1 MKKITLFSFIYLFF
15 IASLFAQEPT
25 SYKGI
30 KIFKQ
35 NQFRGIVSSEQ
46 IFNQE
51 FQLNSQNQFISVKNE
66 ANLTGFTTEKFQ
78 QYYQGVKVEFGE
90 ISLHRKQGNLHSM
103 SYNVAPLENVNVSPG
118 LSSENAF
125 NRAILHVGASRYL
138 WEDSAQMAL
147 VKDYA
152 RPMGELVVFSNPNNT
167 SFQAVIAYK
176 FDIYAI
182 APLYRADVY
191 VDAQTGQIL
200 LENNTIHIADVP
212 ATGES
217 LYNGIVSFTADDAL
231 GNFRLQQTLSGGGVN
246 TFDLN
251 NGTNYAAATDIT
263 SDTNVFSVETAT
275 GVQAHWG
282 AENTY
287 NYFSQKHGRDSYD
300 NQGTPLN
307 SYVSYGFNYVNA
319 FWDGSRMTYGDGDG
333 VNYGPLV
340 SLDIVGHEIAHGVTQ
355 HSANLLYQKESGAL
369 NESFSDIF
377 GEAIEF
383 FGSGTNDW
391 LMGDHIGAGGSNG
404 ALRSFSNPNQF
415 GDPDTYGGVFWI
427 NPDCS
432 PSPGNDYCGVHT
444 NSGVQNYW
452 FYLLSVGGSG
462 TNDIGNDFTVNAIG
476 MEKAAA
482 VAYRNLSVYLNSTS
496 TFEEARIGAI
506 QSAIDLYGENS
517 QEEIEVTNAWHAV
530 GVGNK
535 FLTPNSIKNLVL
547 VDANS
552 NEDILELKDGVEINL
567 LDLSTNLLN
576 IRADVTSLVESV
588 SFELVGPLIQN
599 NIDNAEQYSL
609 FGGSSSGEF
618 LVGDYT
624 LTVTPYSEDD
634 AGGDI
639 GNGITMNFSIISV
652 DEVPPV
658 LTCSGDIFVQ
668 VGENE
673 CETIVTI
680 EQPLATDNSG
690 NVISITGTR
699 NDGKELAAPFSLG
712 NTYIEWVA
720 VDEADN
726 ESIHCIQTIN
736 VQESISQTLVCPE
749 DISVLASGVNGAIVS
764 YELPNVSNSNCVDI
778 SEITTKNYIVNGR
791 FETADLSGWILDIS
805 GSGSVIINDGSY
817 DPPGTNLAL
826 EPISG
831 NYDVIFAQ
839 TGPTKQLISKPFTVP
854 TNVMEADISWKDRIR
869 NTASV
874 FSDPS
879 QEFRVELLDENM
891 NVISE
896 IFSTNPGDPN
906 IQIGPNPRQFELT
919 EVLQEYAGK
928 QVCVKFVEEDNLN
941 HFNVNL
947 DDISLNITGN
957 NSAQPEHQIT
967 QTAGLSSGSLFPIG
981 TTTNT
986 FEVQNAQGVS
996 TCSFDVV
1003 VNFNFE
1009 NAFVTT
1015 WKTDNPGVSDDNQ
1028 ITIPTHSEET
1038 YNFSVNWG
1046 DGTSDSGVTGD
1057 ITHTYAVP
1065 GTYEVAII
1073 GEFPRISFNPFTVG
1087 DQTKILLVNQW
1098 GNASWTSFDLA
1109 FYGCS
1114 NLDIVA
1120 TDVPDLSRVNSL
1132 AGAFWDCNSLRGNN
1146 FFNEWDI
1153 SNVTD
1158 LTAMFFLA
1166 NSFNQPLDKWDLRNV
1181 TQMSNMFFQAT
1192 QFNQPLDKW
1201 NVENVENMHSM
1212 FKLATSFNQNLE
1224 KWNIEK
1230 VSSMIDFLDSVTL
1243 SEENYDAILNSWSN
1257 QQIQSSLVFD
1267 AGNSQYCS
1275 GESGRQKLIDD
1286 FGWTITDGGKASDCE
1301 EPNDFAL
1308 RINAGG
1314 VSTTYNGETFVD
1326 DIYFNTG
1333 NTLDRPQTGLPE
1345 PYRSFRFSR
1354 SQQMSYNIPVP
1365 DGEYTVNLYFAELW
1379 FGATGGGSGGV
1390 GSRVFDVNIENILAE
1405 DNLDVFAEVGADAM
1419 LMKAYTVTVT
1429 DGMLNIDFDSRA
1441 EVGGERHPIVN
1452 AIEILGKQQ
1461 EPQRPFITTWKT
1473 DNPGISNDNQITIP
1487 TFPGETYNYTV
1498 DWGDGTSDSGVTGD
1512 IVHTYATAGTYK
1524 VSISGD
1530 FPRIYFNNPSGID
1543 SFSDASKLMLVEQ
1556 WGDLTWSTMNS
1567 AFNGCKNLDVNALD
1581 SPNLKEVSDLS
1592 YMFGRC
1598 ASLIGNSAFGDWD
1611 ISGITNMSNLFAGAS
1626 SFNNEGVITWNT
1638 SNVTNMS
1645 NTFNGSG
1652 VFNQNIGSW
1661 DTSKVERMEAMFLN
1675 ASLFNQDIGGWDVSQ
1690 VTDMYLMFE
1699 ETANFNQDISN
1710 WDVSKVKNMGYM
1722 FHNSSLS
1729 QENYDALLLGWSSLP
1744 TLQNGVIFDA
1754 SSKYCSG
1761 ESGRQKLIDDFGWT
1775 ITDGGKASD
1784 CEEPNDF
1791 ALRINAGGVSTTYN
1805 GETFVDDI
1813 YFNTGNTLDRPQ
1825 TGLPEPYQ
1833 SFRFSRSQ
1841 QMSYNIPVPD
1851 GEYTV
1856 NLYFAELWFGATG
1869 GGSGGVGSRVFDVNI
1884 ENILAED
1891 NLDVFAEVGADAM
1904 LMKAYTVTV
1913 TDGMLNID
1921 FDSRAEV
1928 GGERHPIVNAIEILG
1943 KQQEPQRPFITTWK
1957 TDNPGISNDNQITIP
1972 TFPGETYNYTVDWGD
1987 GTSDNNVTG
1996 DITHTYVNPG
2006 EYQVSISGDFPRL
2019 KPGGTFGETDKEK
2032 LIFVNQWGDIEWQT
2046 FNSQFAGCT
2055 NLDVLATDVP
2065 NLSKV
2070 ISFSAA
2076 FSNCASLVGND
2087 SFNDWIM
2094 TNAQDISYMF
2104 FRASSF
2110 NQNIDAWDL
2119 QNVTEMND
2127 MFHGAESFNKDIGS
2141 WKFPK
2146 VTSLNSMFE
2155 WATNFNGDI
2164 SGWDVSG
2171 IVYMGD
2177 LFYHAYAFN
2186 QDLSNWDVGNVE
2198 SMENTFFETRSFNQN
2213 ISNWNVSS
2221 VLTMRNLFFNSGL
2234 STENY
2239 DNILIGWST
2248 QQLQNGV
2255 IFDGGDSQYCLAEE
2269 ARQKLIDDFGWIIT
2283 DGGKASDCIDINP
2296 FITTWNTVNPGT
2308 SEDNQI
2314 TIPTF
2319 PGETYNYTVDWG
2331 DGTSDN
2337 NVTGDITHT
2346 YPTSGTYEVSI
2357 SGDFPRIYFS
2367 SRIGQNINDS
2377 RKIINVNQW
2386 GSQIWTSMENAFSG
2400 CDFMDVK
2407 AIDVPDLSE
2416 VNNMSG
2422 MFNGCE
2428 SLKGNE
2434 FFNDWNLS
2442 SVTNMAQ
2449 MFAGCTSFNQE
2460 IGAWNVANVINMHNM
2475 FGAAISFNQ
2484 NIDNWNVGN
2493 VVNMQGMFIGAESFN
2508 QNINSWDVSSV
2519 TNMDRMF
2526 LNATNFN
2533 GDISDWNISN
2543 VAEISSMFRNCVN
2556 FNQDISNWNISG
2568 TINISGMFDGASS
2581 FNQDIGSWD
2590 VSHVNFMIALFRG
2603 CTNFDQD
2610 ISGWDVS
2617 NVKSMLVMFSGATS
2631 FNQDIG
2637 NWDVGNVIG
2646 MFDMFLDAG
2655 FSQDNYDKLLMGWS
2669 SLPSLQNDVLFNA
2682 GNSQYCDGEQARQK
2696 IINDYGWIITDGGK
2710 AADCEEPNDFALRI
2724 NTGGVSASY
2733 NGEAFE
2739 ADTYFNTGN
2748 TLDRPQ
2754 TGLPEPYQSFR
2765 YSPSQQMSYNIPVP
2779 DGEYTVNLYFA
2790 ELWFGATGGGSGGVG
2805 SRVFDVNI
2813 EGVLAEDNLDI
2824 FAEVGADAMLMK
2836 AHTVTVTGGVLNIDF
2851 DSSNAVGGER
2861 HPVINAIEVLSINNQ
2876 IHNNKFFAAKGVGA
2890 DIIGLNNVEMQL
2902 FPNPAQEHTTVSFSS
2917 AITIDA
2923 ITIFDI
2929 HGRLIQTISGNNVSK
2944 TNGNVVN
2951 VDTFSPGM
2959 YIIRAKDTAG
2969 NTYQK
2974 QLVVR

>member
-15 IASLFAQEPT
+15 IALLFAQEPT

-30 KIFKQ
+30 KVFKQ

-51 FQLNSQNQFISVKNE
+51 FQLNSQNQFVSVKNE

-90 ISLHRKQGNLHSM
+90 ISIHRKQGNLHSM

-152 RPMGELVVFSNPNNT
+152 RPTGELVVFSNPNNT

-182 APLYRADVY
+182 TPLYRADVY

-517 QEEIEVTNAWHAV
+517 QEEIEVTNAWYAV

-535 FLTPNSIKNLVL
+535 FLTPNSIKSLVL

-552 NEDILELKDGVEINL
+552 NEDIIELKDGVEINL

-588 SFELVGPLIQN
+588 SFELVGPLNQN
-599 NIDNAEQYSL
+599 NVDNTEQYSL
-609 FGGSSSGEF
+609 FGDSSTSEF

-690 NVISITGTR
+690 NVINITGTR
-699 NDGKELAAPFSLG
+699 NDGKELVEPFNLG
-712 NTYIEWVA
+712 NTYVEWVA
-720 VDEADN
+720 VDEAGN
-726 ESIHCIQTIN
+726 ESIHCIQTIS
-736 VQESISQTLVCPE
+736 VQESVSQTLVCPE
-749 DISVLASGVNGAIVS
+749 DIAVVNDDGVNGAIVS
-764 YELPNVSNSNCVDI
+764 YELPNVSNSNCADI
-778 SEITTKNYIVNGR
+778 PEITTKNYIVNGG

-817 DPPGTNLAL
+817 DPPGSNFAL

-854 TNVMEADISWKDRIR
+854 TNVTEADISWKDRIR

-874 FSDPS
+874 FSDPN
-879 QEFRVELLDENM
+879 QEFRVELLDAEM

-906 IQIGPNPRQFELT
+906 IQIGPNARQFELT

-928 QVCVKFVEEDNLN
+928 QVCVKFVEEDNLLN
-941 HFNVNL
+941 FNVNL
-947 DDISLNITGN
+947 DDISLNVTGN
-957 NSAQPEHQIT
+957 NSAKAEPQIT
-967 QTAGLSSGSLFPIG
+967 QTAGLPSGSLFPIG

-1057 ITHTYAVP
+1057 ITHTYTVP

-1267 AGNSQYCS
+1267 GGNSQYCS

-1345 PYRSFRFSR
+1345 PYQSFRFSR
-1354 SQQMSYNIPVP
+1354 SQQMSYNIPIP

-1390 GSRVFDVNIENILAE
+1390 GSRVFDVNIEGILAE
-1405 DNLDVFAEVGADAM
+1405 DNLDVFAEAGADAM
-1419 LMKAYTVTVT
+1419 LMKTHVVTVT
-1429 DGMLNIDFDSRA
+1429 GGELNIDFSSLAAD
-1441 EVGGERHPIVN
+1441 GGVRHPVIN
-1452 AIEILGKQQ
+1452 AIEILGKQMEIQ
-1461 EPQRPFITTWKT
+1461 SPFVTTWKT
-1473 DNPGISNDNQITIP
+1473 DNLGISNDNQITIP
-1487 TFPGETYNYTV
+1487 TFPGEVYDYVVN
-1498 DWGDGTSDSGVTGD
+1498 WGDGTSDSGVTGD

-1556 WGDLTWSTMNS
+1556 WGDLIWSSMNS

-1699 ETANFNQDISN
+1699 ETASFNQDISN
-1710 WDVSKVKNMGYM
+1710 WDVSKVKNMEYM

-1729 QENYDALLLGWSSLP
+1729 QENYDALLSGWSSLP

-1841 QMSYNIPVPD
+1841 QMSYDVPVPD

-1943 KQQEPQRPFITTWK
+1943 KQHEPQRPFITTWK

-1972 TFPGETYNYTVDWGD
+1972 TFPGETYNYTVAWGD
-1987 GTSDNNVTG
+1987 GTSDSGVTG

-2006 EYQVSISGDFPRL
+2006 EYQVSISGDFPRIYFQNAYGDN
-2019 KPGGTFGETDKEK
+2019 PGDEK
-2032 LIFVNQWGDIEWQT
+2032 KILSINQWGNIEWK
-2046 FNSQFAGCT
+2046 SM
-2055 NLDVLATDVP
+2055 
-2065 NLSKV
+2065 SK
-2070 ISFSAA
+2070 A
-2076 FSNCASLVGND
+2076 FSGCWNLEVDALDAPDLLQVTDMSQMFAHCRKMEGNTSFQLWDVSNVRDISVMFQSTKFNQEIGLWDVGQVEKVFGLFDDNRAFNQEIGNWNTSSIKNFSFMFGHTT
-2087 SFNDWIM
+2087 SFN
-2094 TNAQDISYMF
+2094 QDISEWDVSNAENMSYMF
-2104 FRASSF
+2104 FNASSF
-2110 NQNIDAWDL
+2110 NQ
-2119 QNVTEMND
+2119 
-2127 MFHGAESFNKDIGS
+2127 SIG
-2141 WKFPK
+2141 
-2146 VTSLNSMFE
+2146 
-2155 WATNFNGDI
+2155 
-2164 SGWDVSG
+2164 
-2171 IVYMGD
+2171 
-2177 LFYHAYAFN
+2177 
-2186 QDLSNWDVGNVE
+2186 
-2198 SMENTFFETRSFNQN
+2198 
-2213 ISNWNVSS
+2213 NWNVSNVTDMQFMFVNSRLS
-2221 VLTMRNLFFNSGL
+2221 V
-2234 STENY
+2234 ENY
-2239 DNILIGWST
+2239 DTTLMGWST

-2255 IFDGGDSQYCLAEE
+2255 IFDGGNSQYCLAEE
-2269 ARQKLIDDFGWIIT
+2269 ARQKLID
-2283 DGGKASDCIDINP
+2283 
-2296 FITTWNTVNPGT
+2296 
-2308 SEDNQI
+2308 
-2314 TIPTF
+2314 
-2319 PGETYNYTVDWG
+2319 
-2331 DGTSDN
+2331 
-2337 NVTGDITHT
+2337 
-2346 YPTSGTYEVSI
+2346 
-2357 SGDFPRIYFS
+2357 
-2367 SRIGQNINDS
+2367 
-2377 RKIINVNQW
+2377 
-2386 GSQIWTSMENAFSG
+2386 
-2400 CDFMDVK
+2400 
-2407 AIDVPDLSE
+2407 
-2416 VNNMSG
+2416 
-2422 MFNGCE
+2422 
-2428 SLKGNE
+2428 
-2434 FFNDWNLS
+2434 
-2442 SVTNMAQ
+2442 
-2449 MFAGCTSFNQE
+2449 
-2460 IGAWNVANVINMHNM
+2460 
-2475 FGAAISFNQ
+2475 
-2484 NIDNWNVGN
+2484 
-2493 VVNMQGMFIGAESFN
+2493 
-2508 QNINSWDVSSV
+2508 
-2519 TNMDRMF
+2519 
-2526 LNATNFN
+2526 
-2533 GDISDWNISN
+2533 
-2543 VAEISSMFRNCVN
+2543 
-2556 FNQDISNWNISG
+2556 
-2568 TINISGMFDGASS
+2568 
-2581 FNQDIGSWD
+2581 
-2590 VSHVNFMIALFRG
+2590 
-2603 CTNFDQD
+2603 
-2610 ISGWDVS
+2610 
-2617 NVKSMLVMFSGATS
+2617 
-2631 FNQDIG
+2631 
-2637 NWDVGNVIG
+2637 
-2646 MFDMFLDAG
+2646 
-2655 FSQDNYDKLLMGWS
+2655 
-2669 SLPSLQNDVLFNA
+2669 
-2682 GNSQYCDGEQARQK
+2682 
-2696 IINDYGWIITDGGK
+2696 DYGWIITDGGK
-2710 AADCEEPNDFALRI
+2710 AADCEEPNDFVLRI
-2724 NTGGVSASY
+2724 NTGGTETTY
-2733 NGEAFE
+2733 NGETFVT
-2739 ADTYFNTGN
+2739 DTYFNTGN

-2765 YSPSQQMSYNIPVP
+2765 YSPSQQMSYNIPIP

-2836 AHTVTVTGGVLNIDF
+2836 THTVTVTGGVLNIDF
-2851 DSSNAVGGER
+2851 DSRNEVGGER
-2861 HPVINAIEVLSINNQ
+2861 HPIINAIEVLSISTQTNNNQ
-2876 IHNNKFFAAKGVGA
+2876 FFAAKGVGA

-2929 HGRLIQTISGNNVSK
+2929 HGRLIQTISGNHVSK
-2944 TNGNVVN
+2944 ANGNVVN

>member
-535 FLTPNSIKNLVL
+535 FLTPNSIKSLVL

-588 SFELVGPLIQN
+588 SFELVGPLNQN
-599 NIDNAEQYSL
+599 NVDNTEQYSL
-609 FGGSSSGEF
+609 FGGSSTSEF

-690 NVISITGTR
+690 NVISIIGTR

-957 NSAQPEHQIT
+957 NNAQPEHQIT

-1003 VNFNFE
+1003 VNQDVDSDSDGVLNQFDQCPNTPLGEDVDEHGCEFLKVIYEHNVESASKWFGGDDRPNFGPRNVGTGQSIFFESDAVVETFSTKFSGRFDFSGSPE
-1009 NAFVTT
+1009 NIGHEVELVLQLRDAEGLIISSTNNVLSSNFDGGWVRFVF
-1015 WKTDNPGVSDDNQ
+1015 DNP
-1028 ITIPTHSEET
+1028 IPLEGNNT
-1038 YNFSVNWG
+1038 YNFTWYLKDGLTNNYDTGSSADGSSSFELGNGLSSEVFEGGSDLDFDDFQTWWG
-1046 DGTSDSGVTGD
+1046 HG
-1057 ITHTYAVP
+1057 
-1065 GTYEVAII
+1065 
-1073 GEFPRISFNPFTVG
+1073 
-1087 DQTKILLVNQW
+1087 W
-1098 GNASWTSFDLA
+1098 
-1109 FYGCS
+1109 
-1114 NLDIVA
+1114 
-1120 TDVPDLSRVNSL
+1120 
-1132 AGAFWDCNSLRGNN
+1132 
-1146 FFNEWDI
+1146 
-1153 SNVTD
+1153 
-1158 LTAMFFLA
+1158 
-1166 NSFNQPLDKWDLRNV
+1166 
-1181 TQMSNMFFQAT
+1181 
-1192 QFNQPLDKW
+1192 
-1201 NVENVENMHSM
+1201 
-1212 FKLATSFNQNLE
+1212 
-1224 KWNIEK
+1224 
-1230 VSSMIDFLDSVTL
+1230 DFLFKIT
-1243 SEENYDAILNSWSN
+1243 
-1257 QQIQSSLVFD
+1257 
-1267 AGNSQYCS
+1267 
-1275 GESGRQKLIDD
+1275 GEKNVN
-1286 FGWTITDGGKASDCE
+1286 TD
-1301 EPNDFAL
+1301 PDFAL
-1308 RINAGG
+1308 RINTGG
-1314 VSTTYNGETFVD
+1314 TEATYNDNIYVSD
-1326 DIYFNTG
+1326 AYFNTG

-1345 PYRSFRFSR
+1345 PYQSFRFSR
-1354 SQQMSYNIPVP
+1354 SQEMSYNIPIP

-1390 GSRVFDVNIENILAE
+1390 GSRVFDVNIEGILAE

-1419 LMKAYTVTVT
+1419 LMKTHVVTVT
-1429 DGMLNIDFDSRA
+1429 GGELNIDFSSLAAD
-1441 EVGGERHPIVN
+1441 GGVRHPIIN
-1452 AIEILGKQQ
+1452 AIEILGATTK
-1461 EPQRPFITTWKT
+1461 PQSKPFITTWETYNSGNPYDQITISTHPDEIYNYTVDWGDGKSNSGVSGNITHTYKHLGTYQVSIYGQFPRIYFEGSSEKNKIIAVNQWGNQEWSSMQSAFAGCSNLDVLATDVPNLENVNSMSYMFSDCSSLVGNDSINQWDVSTITNMELMFSGASSFNQPIGDWNVENVINMRSMFSGASIFNQPIGAWNVGKVTDMSGMFAHTTSFNQNLENWNVENVELTTFMFTDAKQFNQPLNSWNIKSLKDMSYMFALAKAFNQDVRSWDVSGVISMEFMFEGASAFNWNLGEWNVSNARYMSGLFNSSGLSVENYDNILKGWGEQQLQSEVVFGAQNIQYCQGEEARQKIIDDFGWTITDGGKAIDCPDENSFLTTWKT
-1473 DNPGISNDNQITIP
+1473 DNLGISNDNQITIP
-1487 TFPGETYNYTV
+1487 TFPGEVYDYVVN
-1498 DWGDGTSDSGVTGD
+1498 WGDGTSDSGVTGD
-1512 IVHTYATAGTYK
+1512 IVHTYAIAGTYK

-1556 WGDLTWSTMNS
+1556 WGDLTWSSMNS
-1567 AFNGCKNLDVNALD
+1567 AFNGCKNLDVTALD

-1645 NTFNGSG
+1645 NTFNGGG

-1761 ESGRQKLIDDFGWT
+1761 ESGRQKLIDDFGWV
-1775 ITDGGKASD
+1775 ITDAGKASD

-1841 QMSYNIPVPD
+1841 QMSYDVPVPD
-1851 GEYTV
+1851 GEYTI

-1943 KQQEPQRPFITTWK
+1943 KQQETQRSFITTWK

-1972 TFPGETYNYTVDWGD
+1972 TFPGEVYDYVVNWGD
-1987 GTSDNNVTG
+1987 GTSDSGVTG
-1996 DITHTYVNPG
+1996 DITHTYDTPG
-2006 EYQVSISGDFPRL
+2006 TYKVSISGGFPRIYFNGSAHGL
-2019 KPGGTFGETDKEK
+2019 MVGDEQKI
-2032 LIFVNQWGDIEWQT
+2032 LMVNQWGDAKWSSMEFAFKQCINIDI
-2046 FNSQFAGCT
+2046 NS
-2055 NLDVLATDVP
+2055 LDTP
-2065 NLSKV
+2065 NLSLTKSTGSMFYGC
-2070 ISFSAA
+2070 IK
-2076 FSNCASLVGND
+2076 LEGN
-2087 SFNDWIM
+2087 
-2094 TNAQDISYMF
+2094 
-2104 FRASSF
+2104 SSF
-2110 NQNIDAWDL
+2110 ESWDMSSVID
-2119 QNVTEMND
+2119 M
-2127 MFHGAESFNKDIGS
+2127 SK
-2141 WKFPK
+2141 
-2146 VTSLNSMFE
+2146 MFE
-2155 WATNFNGDI
+2155 K
-2164 SGWDVSG
+2164 
-2171 IVYMGD
+2171 
-2177 LFYHAYAFN
+2177 
-2186 QDLSNWDVGNVE
+2186 
-2198 SMENTFFETRSFNQN
+2198 
-2213 ISNWNVSS
+2213 
-2221 VLTMRNLFFNSGL
+2221 
-2234 STENY
+2234 
-2239 DNILIGWST
+2239 
-2248 QQLQNGV
+2248 
-2255 IFDGGDSQYCLAEE
+2255 AE
-2269 ARQKLIDDFGWIIT
+2269 L
-2283 DGGKASDCIDINP
+2283 
-2296 FITTWNTVNPGT
+2296 
-2308 SEDNQI
+2308 
-2314 TIPTF
+2314 
-2319 PGETYNYTVDWG
+2319 
-2331 DGTSDN
+2331 
-2337 NVTGDITHT
+2337 
-2346 YPTSGTYEVSI
+2346 
-2357 SGDFPRIYFS
+2357 
-2367 SRIGQNINDS
+2367 
-2377 RKIINVNQW
+2377 
-2386 GSQIWTSMENAFSG
+2386 
-2400 CDFMDVK
+2400 
-2407 AIDVPDLSE
+2407 
-2416 VNNMSG
+2416 
-2422 MFNGCE
+2422 
-2428 SLKGNE
+2428 
-2434 FFNDWNLS
+2434 
-2442 SVTNMAQ
+2442 
-2449 MFAGCTSFNQE
+2449 
-2460 IGAWNVANVINMHNM
+2460 
-2475 FGAAISFNQ
+2475 
-2484 NIDNWNVGN
+2484 
-2493 VVNMQGMFIGAESFN
+2493 
-2508 QNINSWDVSSV
+2508 
-2519 TNMDRMF
+2519 
-2526 LNATNFN
+2526 
-2533 GDISDWNISN
+2533 
-2543 VAEISSMFRNCVN
+2543 
-2556 FNQDISNWNISG
+2556 FNQDIGNWDVSNVKNL
-2568 TINISGMFDGASS
+2568 NAMFLYAIS

-2590 VSHVNFMIALFRG
+2590 VSNVESMSSLFYSA
-2603 CTNFDQD
+2603 NSFNQN
-2610 ISGWDVS
+2610 ISKWDVS
-2617 NVKSMLVMFSGATS
+2617 NTIWMQSLFNYASSFNQDISNWDTSSAESMHFMFYGATS
-2631 FNQDIG
+2631 FNQDIS
-2637 NWDVGNVIG
+2637 NWDISNVSNMEG
-2646 MFDMFLDAG
+2646 MF
-2655 FSQDNYDKLLMGWS
+2655 SQVTLSNFNYNTLLNGWS
-2669 SLPSLQNDVLFNA
+2669 TQNVRNGVKFDG
-2682 GNSQYCDGEQARQK
+2682 GNSQYCLGESGRQK
-2696 IINDYGWIITDGGK
+2696 LIDDYGWIIMDGGK
-2710 AADCEEPNDFALRI
+2710 AADCEEPNDFVLRI
-2724 NTGGVSASY
+2724 NTGGTEIDY
-2733 NGEAFE
+2733 NGETFVT
-2739 ADTYFNTGN
+2739 DTYFNTGN

-2851 DSSNAVGGER
+2851 DSSNAVEGER

-2876 IHNNKFFAAKGVGA
+2876 TNNNQFFAAKGVGA

-2902 FPNPAQEHTTVSFSS
+2902 FPNPAQEHTTVSFSR

-2944 TNGNVVN
+2944 ANGNVVN